1 MSRRSGAP
9 GARSR
14 PAVTAVVEALA
25 ALNARLSPEDRA
37 LIVRCVVMRMVAR
50 CGRRIPDPPVRA
62 GGHRRPLVRR
72 KA

>member
-1 MSRRSGAP
+1 M
-9 GARSR
+9 
-14 PAVTAVVEALA
+14 VEALA

-37 LIVRCVVMRMVAR
+37 LIVRCVVMRMLAR
-50 CGRRIPDPPVRA
+50 CGRRLPDPPMRA